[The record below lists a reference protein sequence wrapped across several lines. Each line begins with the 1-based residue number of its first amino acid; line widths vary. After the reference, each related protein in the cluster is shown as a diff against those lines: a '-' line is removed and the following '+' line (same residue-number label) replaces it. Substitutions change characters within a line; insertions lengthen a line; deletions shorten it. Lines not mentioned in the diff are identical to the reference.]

1 MILEEIQ
8 RAFYFR
14 EELPKK
20 LLVSHEGYFK
30 IMRDSRCIDASWRAD
45 LDGKLG
51 ATICGCPIQISQ
63 ELSPDFL
70 WVYEE
75 EPRQVITILN

>member
-1 MILEEIQ
+1 
-8 RAFYFR
+8 
-14 EELPKK
+14 
-20 LLVSHEGYFK
+20 
-30 IMRDSRCIDASWRAD
+30 MRDSRCIDASWRAD

-70 WVYEE
+70 WIYEE